1 MSLECFLGGLVSSSD
16 PLETLISLCF
26 IDQTI
31 EEILNY
37 LSNQLERV
45 QKVSNSVKRKKL
57 NDRLYMLVMSLKNQD
72 PATKVSKL
80 IFLDSNI
87 HCFDLESSQ
96 IGLAKQYKLMNPYYK
111 TEENF
116 QIEYFKDFFLN
127 NNFNLMI
134 QFEKVKLQIK
144 KFTLTKES
152 SWTKDTKDFEK
163 YLEQLK
169 AEYSNIYIVG
179 WKSTAPPW
187 LILLEKAY
195 SKTEFYD
202 WKKKQDQIQ
211 NHKLLEKRLADIQN
225 SKTNLDLY
233 VFGKLKMEILQAIE
247 CYQLK
252 ELYIECKKLEKLKSF
267 VDHTLLNFTIIPI
280 FSIER
285 GDVADNFI
293 NEYNGL
299 MGIKYFA

>member
-1 MSLECFLGGLVSSSD
+1 
-16 PLETLISLCF
+16 
-26 IDQTI
+26 
-31 EEILNY
+31 
-37 LSNQLERV
+37 
-45 QKVSNSVKRKKL
+45 
-57 NDRLYMLVMSLKNQD
+57 
-72 PATKVSKL
+72 
-80 IFLDSNI
+80 
-87 HCFDLESSQ
+87 
-96 IGLAKQYKLMNPYYK
+96 MNPYYK

-152 SWTKDTKDFEK
+152 SWTKDTKDVEK

-179 WKSTAPPW
+179 WKSIVPPW

-195 SKTEFYD
+195 SKTEFYE
-202 WKKKQDQIQ
+202 WKKKQDQLE
-211 NHKLLEKRLADIQN
+211 NHRLLEKRLADIQN

-247 CYQLK
+247 SYQLK
-252 ELYIECKKLEKLKSF
+252 ELYIESKKLEKLKSF
-267 VDHTLLNFTIIPI
+267 VDHSLLNFTIIPI

-285 GDVADNFI
+285 GDVGENFI
-293 NEYNGL
+293 NDYNGL

>member
-1 MSLECFLGGLVSSSD
+1 MSLESFFCGLVSGCD

-26 IDQTI
+26 IDQSI
-31 EEILNY
+31 EEILNF

-45 QKVSNSVKRKKL
+45 QKVSHSVKRKKL
-57 NDRLYMLVMSLKNQD
+57 NDRLYMLQISFKNQE

-80 IFLDSNI
+80 IFLDTDI
-87 HCFDLESSQ
+87 HCFDLDCSQ
-96 IGLAKQYKLMNPYYK
+96 VALAKQYKLMNPYYK

-152 SWTKDTKDFEK
+152 SWTKDTKDVEK

-179 WKSTAPPW
+179 WKSIVPPW

-195 SKTEFYD
+195 SKTEFYE
-202 WKKKQDQIQ
+202 WKKKQDQLE
-211 NHKLLEKRLADIQN
+211 NHRLLEKRLADIQN

-247 CYQLK
+247 SYQLK
-252 ELYIECKKLEKLKSF
+252 ELYIESKKLEKLKSF
-267 VDHTLLNFTIIPI
+267 VDHSLLNFTIIPI

-285 GDVADNFI
+285 GDVGENFI
-293 NEYNGL
+293 NDYNGL